1 MKFLHLGDLHLGKR
15 VYGYSMLDDQRFA
28 LEQVVRMAAQHQADA
43 VVIAGDIYD
52 KTVPSGEA
60 VSLFDWFFTQLCER
74 NITVLAVSGNHDSG
88 ERLDF
93 GRTLLSQQGMH
104 LVGTLEETVAS
115 ITLTDKQN
123 CRVQFHLLPWLRPME
138 WREKWKLEES
148 TQQCVMQEALKR
160 AEWEQQARHVL
171 IAHTFVTVGGTM
183 PEQSDSEIL
192 PVGGVDAVD
201 AALFDG
207 YDYVALGHIHRPQRL
222 GRDSVRY
229 CGSLLKYS
237 FSEARY
243 PKSVPLVTLGEAG
256 EAEITL
262 LPLIPKHDLREIR
275 GNLQDVISDL
285 VRQAGDPED
294 YLRVILT
301 DDEELYDPQAALR
314 AVYPNLM
321 RLDFDNIRTQTA
333 DAEGLQREEAAQQLT
348 PVQLFEQ
355 FFAEQNGKQMT
366 DWQKQQLARI
376 GREMED
382 SDEADSCNG

>member
-52 KTVPSGEA
+52 KTVPPGEA

-93 GRTLLSQQGMH
+93 GKTLLSQQGMH
-104 LVGTLEETVAS
+104 LIGTFDGTVAS
-115 ITLTDKQN
+115 VTLTDCAQ

-138 WREKWKLEES
+138 WRETMQLEQG
-148 TQQCVMQEALKR
+148 TQQCVMEAALAR
-160 AEWEQQARHVL
+160 TQWEHGARHVL
-171 IAHTFVTVGGTM
+171 VAHTFVTVGGAM
-183 PEQSDSEIL
+183 PEQSDSEIV

-201 AALFDG
+201 AALFDA

-243 PKSVPLVTLGEAG
+243 PKSVPLVTIGESG
-256 EAEITL
+256 EPDITL
-262 LPLIPKHDLREIR
+262 LPLTPRRDLREVR
-275 GNLQDVISDL
+275 GRLCDVTSEL
-285 VRQAGDPED
+285 VQRAGDPND

>member
-28 LEQVVRMAAQHQADA
+28 LEQVVRMAAQNRVDA

-171 IAHTFVTVGGTM
+171 VAHTFVTVGGAM

>member
-15 VYGYSMLDDQRFA
+15 VYGYSMLDDQRFV
-28 LEQVVRMAAQHQADA
+28 LEQVIGMAIENQVDA
-43 VVIAGDIYD
+43 VVLAGDIYD

-60 VSLFDWFFTQLCER
+60 VSLFDSFFTQLCEQ

-93 GRTLLSQQGMH
+93 GRTLLSQQGMN

-160 AEWEQQARHVL
+160 AKWENQARHVL
-171 IAHTFVTVGGTM
+171 VAHTFVTVGGAM

-243 PKSVPLVTLGEAG
+243 PKSVPLVTLDAAG
-256 EAEITL
+256 EAEIIL
-262 LPLIPKHDLREIR
+262 LPLIPKHDLRELR
-275 GNLQDVISDL
+275 GNLQDVISGL
-285 VRQAGDPED
+285 ARQAGDPED

-301 DDEELYDPQAALR
+301 DDEELYDPQATLR

-321 RLDFDNIRTQTA
+321 RLDFDNIRTQTT
-333 DAEGLQREEAAQQLT
+333 DSEGLQHEEAAKQLT
-348 PVQLFEQ
+348 PAELFEQ
-355 FFAEQNGKQMT
+355 FFLEQNGKAMT
-366 DWQKQQLARI
+366 AWQKQQILRM
-376 GREMED
+376 GREMEEN
-382 SDEADSCNG
+382 DEADSYNG

>member
-15 VYGYSMLDDQRFA
+15 VYGYSMLDDQRFV
-28 LEQVVRMAAQHQADA
+28 LEQVIGMAAQHQVDA
-43 VVIAGDIYD
+43 VVLAGDIYD

-74 NITVLAVSGNHDSG
+74 HITVLAVSGNHDSG
-88 ERLDF
+88 ERLNF

-104 LVGTLEETVAS
+104 LAGTFDGTVAS
-115 ITLTDKQN
+115 VTLTDEQN

-138 WREKWKLEES
+138 WREKWNLEES
-148 TQQCVMQEALKR
+148 TQQCVMQEALAR
-160 AEWEQQARHVL
+160 AAWEQEARHVL
-171 IAHTFVTVGGTM
+171 IAHTFVTVGGAM
-183 PEQSDSEIL
+183 PEQSDSEII

-201 AALFDG
+201 AALFDA
-207 YDYVALGHIHRPQRL
+207 YDYVALGHIHRPQKL

-243 PKSVPLVTLGEAG
+243 PKSVPLVTIEQRGK
-256 EAEITL
+256 AEVML
-262 LPLIPKHDLREIR
+262 LPLAPKHDLRELR

-285 VRQAGDPED
+285 VQQAGDPQD

-301 DDEELYDPQAALR
+301 DNEELYDPQAALR

-355 FFAEQNGKQMT
+355 FFLEQNGKDMT
-366 DWQKQQLARI
+366 AWQKQQILRM
-376 GREMED
+376 GREMEE
-382 SDEADSCNG
+382 SDEADSFNG

>member
-28 LEQVVRMAAQHQADA
+28 LEQVIRMAAENQVDA
-43 VVIAGDIYD
+43 VVLAGDIYD

-60 VSLFDWFFTQLCER
+60 VSLFDWFFTQLCEK
-74 NITVLAVSGNHDSG
+74 NIIVLAVSGNHDSG

-93 GRTLLSQQGMH
+93 GKTLLSQQGMH
-104 LVGTLEETVAS
+104 LAGTFDGTVAS
-115 ITLTDKQN
+115 VTWTDAAA
-123 CRVQFHLLPWLRPME
+123 CRVQFHLLPWLQPME

-148 TQQCVMQEALKR
+148 TQQCVMQEALAR
-160 AEWEQQARHVL
+160 AEWEPNARHVL
-171 IAHTFVTVGGTM
+171 IAHTFVTVGGAM

-201 AALFDG
+201 AALFDA
-207 YDYVALGHIHRPQRL
+207 YDYVALGHIHRPQKL

-243 PKSVPLVTLGEAG
+243 PKSVPLVTLGQSG

-262 LPLIPKHDLREIR
+262 LPLQPKHDLRELR

-285 VRQAGDPED
+285 ARQEKNPND

-321 RLDFDNIRTQTA
+321 RLDFDNVRTQTA
-333 DAEGLQREEAAQQLT
+333 DSEGLQREQAAQQLT
-348 PVQLFEQ
+348 PAELFEQ
-355 FFAEQNGKQMT
+355 FFLEQNGKPMT
-366 DWQKQQLARI
+366 AWQKQQILRI
-376 GREMED
+376 GREMEE
-382 SDEADSCNG
+382 SDEADSFNG

>member
-28 LEQVVRMAAQHQADA
+28 LEQVVRMAAQNRVDA

>member
-15 VYGYSMLDDQRFA
+15 VYGYSMLDDQRFV
-28 LEQVVRMAAQHQADA
+28 LEQVIGMAIENQVDA
-43 VVIAGDIYD
+43 VVLAGDIYD

-60 VSLFDWFFTQLCER
+60 VSLFDSFFTQLCEQ

-115 ITLTDKQN
+115 ITLTDKRN

-171 IAHTFVTVGGTM
+171 IAHTFVTVGGAM

-243 PKSVPLVTLGEAG
+243 PKSVPLVTLGAAG

-262 LPLIPKHDLREIR
+262 LPLIPKHDLRELR

-285 VRQAGDPED
+285 ARQAGDPED

-301 DDEELYDPQAALR
+301 DDEELYDPQATLR

-333 DAEGLQREEAAQQLT
+333 DSEGLQHEEAAKQLT
-348 PVQLFEQ
+348 PAELFEQ
-355 FFAEQNGKQMT
+355 FFLEQNGKAMT
-366 DWQKQQLARI
+366 AWQKQQILRM
-376 GREMED
+376 GREMEEN
-382 SDEADSCNG
+382 DEADSYNG

>member
-28 LEQVVRMAAQHQADA
+28 LEQVVRMVAQNRVDA

-93 GRTLLSQQGMH
+93 GKTLLSQQGMH
-104 LVGTLEETVAS
+104 LIGTFNGTVAS
-115 ITLTDKQN
+115 VTLTDREQ

-366 DWQKQQLARI
+366 DWQEQQLARI

>member
-60 VSLFDWFFTQLCER
+60 VSLFDSFFTQLCEQ

-201 AALFDG
+201 AALFDA

-314 AVYPNLM
+314 AVYSNLM